1 MIRSLSGWVMYH
13 VLLVYFY
20 HVTSIYVDNKELK
33 VERAKFEMKG
43 EKYDPKLKPRKLRKK
58 ELEALKKKHDKMFA
72 WVPDKLRGQRS
83 KREKVSSPLRIG
95 LPASFFSSLTV

>member
-1 MIRSLSGWVMYH
+1 MSSDHFTLIN
-13 VLLVYFY
+13 
-20 HVTSIYVDNKELK
+20 IDNKELK

-83 KREKVSSPLRIG
+83 KREKVSMSSPLRTA
-95 LPASFFSSLTV
+95 LPLSVSSLTM

>member
-1 MIRSLSGWVMYH
+1 METRLDRPGMSSYH
-13 VLLVYFY
+13 FTL
-20 HVTSIYVDNKELK
+20 IKIDNKELK

-83 KREKVSSPLRIG
+83 KREKVSMSSPLRIA
-95 LPASFFSSLTV
+95 LPSSVL

>member
-1 MIRSLSGWVMYH
+1 MSGDH
-13 VLLVYFY
+13 FTL
-20 HVTSIYVDNKELK
+20 INIDNKELK

-83 KREKVSSPLRIG
+83 KREKASCCLLYFVLLVKYCPLSHCDYSKGFDNR
-95 LPASFFSSLTV
+95 T

>member
-1 MIRSLSGWVMYH
+1 M
-13 VLLVYFY
+13 
-20 HVTSIYVDNKELK
+20 
-33 VERAKFEMKG
+33 ERAKFEMKG

-83 KREKVSSPLRIG
+83 KREKVSCCLFTLYCLSNIVHCDL
-95 LPASFFSSLTV
+95 

>member
-1 MIRSLSGWVMYH
+1 MSSHHFTLIN
-13 VLLVYFY
+13 
-20 HVTSIYVDNKELK
+20 IDNKELK

-72 WVPDKLRGQRS
+72 WVPDKLRGPRS
-83 KREKVSSPLRIG
+83 KREKVSMSSPLRIA
-95 LPASFFSSLTV
+95 LPFSVLSSLTM